1 MSGLRS
7 SGDLAADRRYL
18 WAEASA
24 AEGDHAGA
32 ADLLRQALDLAPG
45 WAAGW
50 FALGQALAALGQ
62 AQPAIEA
69 FATCLALA
77 PEDTFGAGLR
87 QAQLAGGPA
96 PSGMPPRYVAQLF
109 DDYAARFDDHLTRA
123 LNYRGPEIVLA
134 ALDAAGQI
142 LPRPQAFPQE
152 FSQEFPQVLD
162 LGCGTGLMAV
172 ALGAR
177 AGRVDGVDLSRA
189 MLAQAQATG
198 RYRSLAEADVVAF
211 LEAAMVNARPDLPAY
226 DLIVAAD
233 VFVYLG
239 DLAPV
244 LALAAQCL
252 AAEGRM
258 AFTVQHHQ
266 GSGFVLGADLRFAH
280 APAYL
285 ADVAAA
291 AGLAVLIDQPVV
303 TRQDA
308 GRDVPGRVMVLARK
322 G

>member
-1 MSGLRS
+1 MSGMRS

-24 AEGDHAGA
+24 AGGDHAGA
-32 ADLLRQALDLAPG
+32 ADLLHQALDLAPG
-45 WAAGW
+45 WASGW
-50 FALGQALAALGQ
+50 FALGQARAALGQ
-62 AQPAIEA
+62 KPQAMEA

-77 PEDTFGAGLR
+77 PEDPFGAALR
-87 QAQLAGGPA
+87 QAQLVDGPA

-109 DDYAARFDDHLTRA
+109 DDYAARFDDHLTKA
-123 LNYRGPEIVLA
+123 LHYRGPEIVLA
-134 ALDAAGQI
+134 ALDAASQP
-142 LPRPQAFPQE
+142 LPNPQMFHR
-152 FSQEFPQVLD
+152 VLD

-172 ALGAR
+172 ALGTR
-177 AGRVDGVDLSRA
+177 AGMVDGVDLSRA
-189 MLAQAQATG
+189 MLAQAKATG

-211 LEAAMVNARPDLPAY
+211 LAAVDAPDY

-244 LALAAQCL
+244 LALAAARL
-252 AAEGRM
+252 APEGRI
-258 AFTVQHHQ
+258 AFTVQHHP

-285 ADVAAA
+285 ADVAEA
-291 AGLAVLIDQPVV
+291 AGLTVLIDQRVV

-308 GRDVPGRVMVLARK
+308 GRDVPGRVMVLARRI
-322 G
+322 